1 MLSLKS
7 QGFSRLEG
15 QMVLYRDRVSLHTDI
30 SGPIFP
36 IETRRGPNMRKSMF
50 DVFLPFYMPLRSF
63 LRLVPIRSLTL
74 SRLTRIIVILL
85 PCRDHYR
92 SKSVSFIRQKLK
104 V

>member
-1 MLSLKS
+1 MSYMLSLKS

-74 SRLTRIIVILL
+74 FLIRTESPYTLTY
-85 PCRDHYR
+85 RDR
-92 SKSVSFIRQKLK
+92 FFVSKQEGVQI
-104 V
+104 